1 MRKERKNDPKKEKSQ
16 KDAFKKLNW
25 ISSRREGFVTCTFR
39 ISPPPLSLPA
49 SGGHLKS
56 GRYRLQDL
64 LLYIV
69 EP

>member
-1 MRKERKNDPKKEKSQ
+1 MHK
-16 KDAFKKLNW
+16 KKLDW

-49 SGGHLKS
+49 SAGHLKS